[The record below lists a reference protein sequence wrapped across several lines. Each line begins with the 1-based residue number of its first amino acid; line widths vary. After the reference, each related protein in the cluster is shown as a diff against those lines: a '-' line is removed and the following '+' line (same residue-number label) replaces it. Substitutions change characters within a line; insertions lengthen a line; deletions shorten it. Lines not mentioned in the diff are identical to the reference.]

1 MNEKEFLNSGGE
13 IQSQSIGIPG
23 GDSDGGGGV
32 REPAFLIEKTRPQIV
47 VTFATGI
54 LPLVALA

>member
-1 MNEKEFLNSGGE
+1 MNETEFFDSGGE

-23 GDSDGGGGV
+23 GDGGGGV

-54 LPLVALA
+54 LPLVVLA

>member
-1 MNEKEFLNSGGE
+1 MNGTEFFDTGGE
-13 IQSQSIGIPG
+13 IKSQSIGIPG
-23 GDSDGGGGV
+23 GDGGGGV

-54 LPLVALA
+54 LSFVALA